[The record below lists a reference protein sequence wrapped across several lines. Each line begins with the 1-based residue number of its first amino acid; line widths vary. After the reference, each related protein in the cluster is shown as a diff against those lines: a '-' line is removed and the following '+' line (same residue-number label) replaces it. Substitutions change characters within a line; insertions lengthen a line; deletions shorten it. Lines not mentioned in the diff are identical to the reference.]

1 MRVSTAEITSQAI
14 QAIDNQ
20 SSALQITQNE
30 VSTGLA
36 VQNAADNPV
45 AASQI
50 VQLEQQQAQL
60 TQYGTNLQSAQTR
73 LSLEESTLSTAT
85 TTLQSIRDLA
95 VQAGDATL
103 NDTDRQQIATQIQT
117 DIQSLLGTAN
127 TQDSNGEYLFSGYS
141 AQTQPFVTDSAGNV
155 SYEGDGGNRLIQISA
170 NQSVPD
176 SDTGATAFMDVA
188 AGNGT
193 FTTAANAANTG
204 SASIDSGSV
213 VDSAQWVP
221 DNYTLT
227 FTSPTSYQ
235 IVDNTTGT
243 TVVPNGTYTNGTAI
257 QFQGVQVTVSG
268 SPAAG
273 DSFAV
278 APSANQSLFATLTQ
292 LTAVLSQPADSAASK
307 AQLATSLGNALTNI
321 DQDINHL
328 STVSA
333 SVGGRLNM
341 LTAQTTTNTATSTA
355 LTTQKSS
362 LQDVDYAKATTT
374 LNEHMVGL
382 QAAEQSYAAIAQLS
396 LFKYLT
402 LS

>member
-73 LSLEESTLSTAT
+73 LSLEESSLSTAT

-141 AQTQPFVTDSAGNV
+141 TQTQPFVTDSAGNV
-155 SYEGDGGNRLIQISA
+155 SYEGDSGSRLIQVSA
-170 NQSVPD
+170 NQSVAD
-176 SDTGATAFMDVA
+176 SDTGATAFMNIA

-204 SASIDSGSV
+204 SGIIDSGSV

-221 DNYTLT
+221 DNYQLT
-227 FTSPTSYQ
+227 FTSPTNYQ
-235 IVDNTTGT
+235 ITDTTTGT
-243 TVVPNGTYTNGTAI
+243 TVVANGTYTSGTAI
-257 QFQGVQVTVSG
+257 QFDGVEVTVTG
-268 SPAAG
+268 APAAG
-273 DSFAV
+273 DSFNV
-278 APSANQSLFATLTQ
+278 APSGNQSMFATLNQ
-292 LTAVLSQPADSAASK
+292 LTTALSQPADTSASK
-307 AQLATSLGNALTNI
+307 AQLATSLASALTNI
-321 DQDINHL
+321 DQDVSHL

-333 SVGGRLNM
+333 SVGARLNM
-341 LTAQTTTNTATSTA
+341 LTAQATTNTATSTT
-355 LTTQKSS
+355 LTSQQSN
-362 LQDVDYAKATTT
+362 LQDVDYASAVST
-374 LNEHMVGL
+374 LNEQMVGL
-382 QAAEQSYAAIAQLS
+382 QAAEQSYAAVAQLS

-402 LS
+402 F

>member
-73 LSLEESTLSTAT
+73 LSLEESSLSTAT

-95 VQAGDATL
+95 VQAGDASL

-117 DIQSLLGTAN
+117 QIQALLGTAN
-127 TQDSNGEYLFSGYS
+127 TQDSNGEYLFSGYA
-141 AQTQPFVTDSAGNV
+141 AQTQPFATDSSGNGR
-155 SYEGDGGNRLIQISA
+155 YGGHAGNRLIQISA
-170 NQSVPD
+170 DQSVAD
-176 SDTGATAFMDVA
+176 SDTGATAFMNVA

-193 FTTAANAANTG
+193 FTTSANAANTG
-204 SASIDSGSV
+204 SGIIDSGSV

-278 APSANQSLFATLTQ
+278 APSANQSLFATLTP
-292 LTAVLSQPADSAASK
+292 LTAA
-307 AQLATSLGNALTNI
+307 
-321 DQDINHL
+321 
-328 STVSA
+328 
-333 SVGGRLNM
+333 
-341 LTAQTTTNTATSTA
+341 
-355 LTTQKSS
+355 
-362 LQDVDYAKATTT
+362 
-374 LNEHMVGL
+374 
-382 QAAEQSYAAIAQLS
+382 
-396 LFKYLT
+396 
-402 LS
+402 